1 MTCGEILNFMRYLL
15 IAVATLLLRPVLAAD
30 PVSASDQEFAA
41 AFRCPETLADDAE
54 RNRANE
60 QFSAWI
66 HAHHANWT
74 LQQILQ
80 FRASLLSGHN
90 CQTALTRVPEPADAG
105 H

>member
-1 MTCGEILNFMRYLL
+1 MRYLL
-15 IAVATLLLRPVLAAD
+15 IAAASLLLTPVFAAD
-30 PVSASDQEFAA
+30 PLPASDEQFAA

-54 RNRANE
+54 RNRAND

-66 HAHHANWT
+66 HAHHANWS

-80 FRASLLSGHN
+80 FRAGLLSAHS
-90 CQTALTRVPEPADAG
+90 CQTALTHVPEPADPG

>member
-1 MTCGEILNFMRYLL
+1 MRYLL
-15 IAVATLLLRPVLAAD
+15 IAATTLLLTPVFAAD
-30 PVSASDQEFAA
+30 PLAASDEEFAA

-54 RNRANE
+54 RNRAND

-66 HAHHANWT
+66 HAHHANWS

-80 FRASLLSGHN
+80 FRSSLLSTHS
-90 CQTALTRVPEPADAG
+90 CQTALTHVPEPADAG

>member
-1 MTCGEILNFMRYLL
+1 MRYLI
-15 IAVATLLLRPVLAAD
+15 IAAATLLLTPAFASDPLAASD
-30 PVSASDQEFAA
+30 EEFTAS
-41 AFRCPETLADDAE
+41 FRCPETLADDAE

-66 HAHHANWT
+66 HAHHANWS

-80 FRASLLSGHN
+80 FRASLLSAHS
-90 CQTALTRVPEPADAG
+90 CQTALTRVPEPAPAG

>member
-1 MTCGEILNFMRYLL
+1 MRYVL
-15 IAVATLLLRPVLAAD
+15 IAVATLMLMPVFASDPLAA
-30 PVSASDQEFAA
+30 SDAQFAA

-66 HAHHANWT
+66 HAHHANWSM
-74 LQQILQ
+74 QQILQ
-80 FRASLLSGHN
+80 FRAELLSTHS

>member
-1 MTCGEILNFMRYLL
+1 MRYLL
-15 IAVATLLLRPVLAAD
+15 IAAAMVLLRPVFAAD
-30 PVSASDQEFAA
+30 PLAASDEQFAA

-66 HAHHANWT
+66 HAHHANWS

-80 FRASLLSGHN
+80 FRAGLLSTHS
-90 CQTALTRVPEPADAG
+90 CQTALTRVPEPAEPG

>member
-1 MTCGEILNFMRYLL
+1 MKLTRYLL
-15 IAVATLLLRPVLAAD
+15 IIAASLLLVPAFAAD
-30 PVSASDQEFAA
+30 PLAASDEEFSA
-41 AFRCPETLADDAE
+41 AFRCPETLANDAE

-60 QFSAWI
+60 LFSAWI
-66 HAHHANWT
+66 HAHHASWS

-80 FRASLLSGHN
+80 FRAGLLSAHS